1 MQIEIYDKMKFKSI
15 SATEIISGW
24 NVNNIQFNP
33 MLTLLVGASGV
44 GKTRI
49 LNLINGLCHVA
60 HGQSFS
66 GFKWNVEFEQNKH
79 FYIWEGEFELKD
91 ILPVPITES
100 KENRFVLVREQI
112 TDNKRTIVSR
122 SSTSFKYRGKEIV
135 KLDNTKS
142 AVELLKEEPLI
153 KPIHNGFSQCYNLNM
168 ADDNTINVSPTIIEL
183 IKKSKFNNID
193 IIKSLRV
200 FSPLERLFLLK
211 ENNLKE
217 FDVICQKFQ
226 DIFPAVEKIDFHLM
240 SLNNIPF
247 PVLKIKEKGISSW
260 ILQDAISSGMMRTLL
275 QIITLVLAN
284 DGDVITIDEF
294 ENGLGVNCINE
305 LADLI
310 MEPEVDIQV
319 VMTSHH
325 PYIINTIPVK
335 DWKILTRNKCDV
347 QAHTAEELH
356 IGEHSKHEAF
366 MQLMQTPEYKTGL
379 TRN

>member
-15 SATEIISGW
+15 SVTEIISGW
-24 NVNNIQFNP
+24 NVDNIQFNP

-49 LNLINGLCHVA
+49 LNIINGLCHVA

-66 GFKWNVEFEQNKH
+66 GFKWKVEFEQNKH
-79 FYIWEGEFELKD
+79 FYIWEGEFELKKVPKL
-91 ILPVPITES
+91 ILPDI
-100 KENRFVLVREQI
+100 KENKFAIKHEQI
-112 TDNKRTIVSR
+112 KDNNEILVSR
-122 SSTSFKYRGKEIV
+122 SKDSIIYKGHKLV

-142 AVELLKEEPLI
+142 IVELLKGEKDI
-153 KPIHNGFSQCYNLNM
+153 KSIYDGFGQCYNLNM

-310 MEPEVDIQV
+310 MEPEADIQV

-335 DWKILTRNKCDV
+335 DWKILTRKGSQV

>member
-1 MQIEIYDKMKFKSI
+1 MKFKSI
-15 SATEIISGW
+15 SAKEIISGW
-24 NVNNIQFNP
+24 NVDNIQFNP

-49 LNLINGLCHVA
+49 LNMINGLCHVA
-60 HGQSFS
+60 HGLSFS
-66 GFKWNVEFEQNKH
+66 GFKWKVEFEQNKH
-79 FYIWEGEFELKD
+79 FYIWEGEFELKNVPKL
-91 ILPVPITES
+91 ILPDI
-100 KENRFVLVREQI
+100 KENKFAIKYEQI
-112 TDNKRTIVSR
+112 KDNNEILVSR
-122 SSTSFKYRGKEIV
+122 LKDSIIYKGQKLV

-142 AVELLKEEPLI
+142 IVELLKGEKDI
-153 KPIHNGFSQCYNLNM
+153 KPIYDGFGQCYNLNM
-168 ADDNTINVSPTIIEL
+168 ADNSIHISPVVNVN
-183 IKKSKFNNID
+183 KKSKLNIN
-193 IIKSLRV
+193 IIKSLRIV
-200 FSPLERLFLLK
+200 SPLERLFLLK

-217 FDVICQKFQ
+217 FDVIYHKFQ
-226 DIFPAVEKIDFHLM
+226 EIFPIVEKLDFNLM
-240 SLNNIPF
+240 AFNNTLV
-247 PVLKIKEKGISSW
+247 PVLKIKEKGVPSW
-260 ILQDAISSGMMRTLL
+260 IFQDAISSGMMRTLL
-275 QIITLVLAN
+275 QIITLVLAC

-310 MEPEVDIQV
+310 MEPDADIQV

-335 DWKILTRNKCDV
+335 DWKILTRNGCDV
-347 QAHTAEELH
+347 QVHTAEELR